1 MNFYDTIAALST
13 PQGKGGVAVIRI
25 SGAEAIAVAEKVFFL
40 KNGAQLSSSAP
51 RVALYGDVIDRGET
65 VDDGLAVVFRAP
77 RSFTGEDTV
86 EISCHGGIYV
96 TQRVLSAVLA
106 AGARAAEAGEFTR
119 RAFVNGKLGLGQAE
133 ALGTL
138 LEARN
143 DEQIRLSRSALG
155 GRLDKECREIYGE
168 LRSVLAQIYASVDY
182 PDEELADMTPAEMQ
196 TALLRVGARIE
207 KLSATYSTGHAV
219 IEGIRTVICGKP
231 NVGKSSLY
239 NRLVGREAAIV
250 TEHEGTTRDLLTET
264 VTLGRVTLRLCD
276 TAGIRSSSEAVE
288 QIGIERAREEMRQAE
303 LILAVFDGSRPLDS
317 RDREILDDISLEKG
331 AKIVIINKNDE
342 DPTIDESVIEDKF
355 DTVIRMSAQKDADL
369 APLCH
374 AVEQLYI
381 NEAIDTRNDAVVMNA
396 RQHAALTGA
405 ARHVAL
411 ANEALLR
418 GESADVAGVD
428 VEIAMSALAELDGRE
443 IGEDIVSEI
452 FSRFCVGK

>member
-1 MNFYDTIAALST
+1 MSFYDTIAALST

-25 SGAEAIAVAEKVFFL
+25 SGADAIAVAERVFLL
-40 KNGAQLSSSAP
+40 KSGERLSAVAP
-51 RVALYGDVIDRGET
+51 RLAVYGDIVDGEET
-65 VDDGLAVVFRAP
+65 VDDGLATVFRAP

-133 ALGTL
+133 AIGTL
-138 LEARN
+138 LDARN

-155 GRLDKECREIYGE
+155 GRLDKECRKIYGE
-168 LRSVLAQIYASVDY
+168 LRSILAQVYASVDY
-182 PDEELADMTPAEMQ
+182 PEEELADMSADEMRA
-196 TALLRVGARIE
+196 ALSRVGARIE
-207 KLSATYSTGHAV
+207 RLSSTYSTGHAV

-288 QIGIERAREEMRQAE
+288 QIGIERAREEIHRAE
-303 LILAVFDGSRPLDS
+303 LILAVFDGSRPFDD
-317 RDREILDDISLEKG
+317 RDREILDGIHAEKC
-331 AKIVIINKNDE
+331 AKIAVINKNDE
-342 DPTIDESVIEDKF
+342 NSMMDEDTIKTGF
-355 DTVIRMSAQKDADL
+355 DAVVRMSAQKDGDL
-369 APLCH
+369 APLCE
-374 AVEQLYI
+374 AVEKLYI

-396 RQHAALTGA
+396 RQHASLAGA

-411 ANEALLR
+411 AAEALSR
-418 GESADVAGVD
+418 GESADIAGVD
-428 VEIAMSALAELDGRE
+428 VELAMSSLAEIDGRE